1 MSTLGL
7 KIPTV
12 GPQTLDPGLAVM
24 ASEAEAAGASSVWVS
39 DHIVMTE
46 QTESHYPY
54 ATGGKVTW
62 QADARVLCDACR
74 KEGWKEAVDALE
86 GLCASFK
93 RFKESLPQKLPSTDQ
108 GDDGQQQEQDELE
121 DEHRHLQPGGD
132 LNPAIAEVG
141 E

>member
-62 QADARVLCDACR
+62 QVPGSMLSTRACP
-74 KEGWKEAVDALE
+74 L
-86 GLCASFK
+86 AS
-93 RFKESLPQKLPSTDQ
+93 SVPSATVVPS
-108 GDDGQQQEQDELE
+108 GSVTL
-121 DEHRHLQPGGD
+121 
-132 LNPAIAEVG
+132 
-141 E
+141 